1 MVEVPIANVRH
12 RDESAFDI
20 HRVAIAVDDVHTGML
35 VQIPHRLADRSGYD
49 PGVVGVELGRI
60 SPRLMA
66 QPFLIA

>member
-1 MVEVPIANVRH
+1 
-12 RDESAFDI
+12 
-20 HRVAIAVDDVHTGML
+20 ML

-66 QPFLIA
+66 QPLLIA